1 MRRKKDRASFLA
13 SRALFRFVAAECFR
27 PEPVQ
32 RAENGLGAGSF
43 IQDEHTSVAGGGLDG
58 VYAFLFQ
65 EPAFD
70 AVSLVMIEC
79 AAAAAYTEPAG
90 RMMDNLVMHG

>member
-13 SRALFRFVAAECFR
+13 SARSSGSWLRR

-70 AVSLVMIEC
+70 AVSLIMIEC